1 MGDFTMSGINGK
13 GRPEPLT
20 LLRVGSRLPWRRM
33 GSQLSTTHGD
43 GGWGGDVFW
52 PPGMRW
58 RGVIWILVIFFAYLG
73 AVVLYPFLESGG
85 VALLWLPN
93 AVLVTALLRFRPR
106 DWRYVYAVGL
116 LAEVVGDLTFECS
129 IAQGLYFGVVNAIE
143 ATVFLLCA
151 ALIAGGRRNIGL
163 LSVRGASAVSTLIP
177 TPSRGG

>member
-1 MGDFTMSGINGK
+1 MSKINWK
-13 GRPEPLT
+13 RRPEPLT
-20 LLRVGSRLPWRRM
+20 LLRVGTGLPWQERV
-33 GSQLSTTHGD
+33 GSQLSTTHVD

-52 PPGMRW
+52 PPGTRW

-73 AVVLYPFLESGG
+73 TVLLYPFLASGG

-116 LAEVVGDLTFECS
+116 LAEVVGDLTFQCS

-151 ALIAGGRRNIGL
+151 ALIARGRRNIGL
-163 LSVRGASAVSTLIP
+163 LKFVGAAAVILASVTVPA
-177 TPSRGG
+177 